1 MIVALV
7 TSHLKISLEGRV
19 VTGAISSAEKSA
31 RKKFSKEL
39 YFRTVQSRDKI
50 PARLDLHCHCCY
62 LYECDLVR
70 QGKHTKNCVHSVQG
84 FVIRL
89 R

>member
-1 MIVALV
+1 MSSIMIVALV

-39 YFRTVQSRDKI
+39 YFRTVHS
-50 PARLDLHCHCCY
+50 
-62 LYECDLVR
+62 LVIKF
-70 QGKHTKNCVHSVQG
+70 QLVSTCI
-84 FVIRL
+84 VIVAIYTSAT
-89 R
+89 